1 MSNPGVSREYE
12 LSGLRIL
19 VVDDEPDARELLVV
33 VLQQYG
39 AKVLAVESADRALEA
54 MDYWKPDVIVSDIG
68 MPGQDGYELMRRIR
82 SLPGERGG
90 HTPAAALTA
99 FTRPEDRL
107 EALASGFQTH
117 IPKPLEPS
125 ALVAVLASLAGRTPK
140 SEVLNSEG
148 FSRAPDP

>member
-1 MSNPGVSREYE
+1 MSNLGVSREYE

-33 VLQQYG
+33 VLQQHG
-39 AKVLAVESADRALEA
+39 AKVLAVDSAKGALEV
-54 MDYWKPDVIVSDIG
+54 MDHWKPDVIVSDIG
-68 MPGQDGYELMRRIR
+68 MPGQDGYELMRCIR
-82 SLPGERGG
+82 SLPAERGG

-107 EALASGFQTH
+107 KALASGYQTH

-125 ALVAVLASLAGRTPK
+125 TLVAVLARLAGRTAK
-140 SEVLNSEG
+140 REVLNSEG
-148 FSRAPDP
+148 SSTLPGP